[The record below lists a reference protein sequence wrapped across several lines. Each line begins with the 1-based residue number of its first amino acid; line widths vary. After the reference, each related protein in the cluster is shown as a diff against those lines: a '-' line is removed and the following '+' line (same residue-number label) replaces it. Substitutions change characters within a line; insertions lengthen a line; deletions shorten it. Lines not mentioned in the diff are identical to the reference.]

1 MTEIP
6 NFDSVEQEDV
16 FSSIFSNK
24 LNDYHIFMTSVK
36 ERFLPGYSWDS
47 IDGRTLEV
55 IRGMTSTIV
64 YESLEEFY
72 KQFPEREHITNS
84 IFVHRNELVDAVKEA
99 MKDTYLS
106 EDRNSNFPTEMTV
119 LGDK

>member
-6 NFDSVEQEDV
+6 NFDSVEQEDT

-47 IDGRTLEV
+47 IDGKTLEV
-55 IRGMTSTIV
+55 IRCMTSTIV

-72 KQFPEREHITNS
+72 KQFPEREHIANS

-106 EDRNSNFPTEMTV
+106 EDRISNFPTEMTV

>member
-72 KQFPEREHITNS
+72 KQFPENKLSVNS

-106 EDRNSNFPTEMTV
+106 EDRISNFPTEMTV